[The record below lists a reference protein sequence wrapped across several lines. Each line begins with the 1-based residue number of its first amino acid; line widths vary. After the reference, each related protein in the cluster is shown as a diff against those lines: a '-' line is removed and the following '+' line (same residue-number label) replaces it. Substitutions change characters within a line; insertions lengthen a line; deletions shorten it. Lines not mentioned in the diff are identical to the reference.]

1 MCSCGGTKLSNNS
14 PASLLSS
21 SGNFDLSKDNL
32 DGQLATQMVQME
44 YVGPRAETFSIRSRV
59 MPDKVYRFGNNPH
72 HKEQTVF
79 LGDAEYLLS
88 LLNGESPQ
96 WRVLTR
102 GASMERRD
110 PAAVLGVAIGV

>member
-1 MCSCGGTKLSNNS
+1 MFHYLFRSTSKPLSLKNVFNLS
-14 PASLLSS
+14 TTRSS
-21 SGNFDLSKDNL
+21 SC
-32 DGQLATQMVQME
+32 
-44 YVGPRAETFSIRSRV
+44 RIRSRV